1 MTSMSDFELETLWQK
16 AIKRFGFL
24 KEEPENNMKLAK
36 RLWNINHS
44 RWEHYLEHH
53 GELMIQAYRRELDML
68 KNMEINLIKQK
79 LPIFQE
85 EKIETNLSP
94 FKDENEFYH
103 CSEPWGMKRRDSPQK
118 IEGALIIAERKTRDR
133 IKERR
138 FLY

>member
-16 AIKRFGFL
+16 AIKRSGFL

-53 GELMIQAYRRELDML
+53 DELMIQAYRRELDML

-85 EKIETNLSP
+85 EKIETNL
-94 FKDENEFYH
+94 
-103 CSEPWGMKRRDSPQK
+103 
-118 IEGALIIAERKTRDR
+118 
-133 IKERR
+133 
-138 FLY
+138 